1 MISLDEQIDQVLK
14 SIEIETG
21 INRKDF
27 SSNSRKPIFLEA
39 RKKAT
44 KLLIIDVQLSD
55 KGIAKVLGVSAEAI
69 KNFSEEA
76 AINYF
81 NSFYD
86 QSASQGQ
93 FGPTYNFNPIDKVVE
108 LYERLVQSEKD
119 KIAYLE
125 QLLKE
130 KK

>member
-55 KGIAKVLGVSAEAI
+55 KGIAKVLGVSKSTA
-69 KNFSEEA
+69 NT
-76 AINYF
+76 YR
-81 NSFYD
+81 NSLGFHKR
-86 QSASQGQ
+86 
-93 FGPTYNFNPIDKVVE
+93 N
-108 LYERLVQSEKD
+108 
-119 KIAYLE
+119 
-125 QLLKE
+125 
-130 KK
+130 

>member
-14 SIEIETG
+14 SIEIETW

-55 KGIAKVLGVSAEAI
+55 KGIAKVLGVSKSTA
-69 KNFSEEA
+69 NT
-76 AINYF
+76 YR
-81 NSFYD
+81 NSLGFHKR
-86 QSASQGQ
+86 
-93 FGPTYNFNPIDKVVE
+93 N
-108 LYERLVQSEKD
+108 
-119 KIAYLE
+119 
-125 QLLKE
+125 
-130 KK
+130 